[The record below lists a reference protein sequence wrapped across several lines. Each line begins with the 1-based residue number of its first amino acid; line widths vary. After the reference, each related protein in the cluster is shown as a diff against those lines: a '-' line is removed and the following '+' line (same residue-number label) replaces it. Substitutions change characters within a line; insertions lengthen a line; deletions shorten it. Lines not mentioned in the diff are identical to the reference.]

1 MDGNRTGAMAG
12 SRPRK
17 LRVSDALLWISPARW
32 PKYLLTAAGTVFTF
46 EATLILFLFAG
57 VYKADPRFA
66 WLPVDITA
74 LFFLASVLA
83 GAYIVWAKG
92 VRVRGPAAVMV
103 WLYAALLAYALL
115 SMLWSP
121 SVFYAH
127 SKTLYLATL
136 VFWPLAGG
144 ALIIAPDPVRYR
156 RFFLLLLLFSGWVAL
171 ESGLAFWLGTTSGAL
186 GAFVEA
192 LSGTYLSLGR
202 VIGPGFLV
210 LVAYTLFLARTAWL
224 RIALGLVSVLM
235 LGLLLVI
242 GGRMPLIAAG
252 LGCLVLLAAL
262 RPRLGRTPQRLLLQL
277 GIAAAIAAILLAGW
291 QFAPRSIREAPATIR
306 RIGLLFIEG
315 VEENR
320 RIEHYKQTLLYLDND
335 PFFGQ
340 GIGSW
345 PVVTGY
351 GDARAYPHNV
361 FLELLFE
368 LGLIGLGLFLAMVFT
383 GLLALPP
390 WRKLRQSPYA
400 LLALAMFLS
409 ALINA
414 SVSGDLNDNRLLFAT
429 LGLLLL
435 GRARQPQPEVNS
447 VERPGPVSGQT
458 QRSLTQMA
466 E

>member
-1 MDGNRTGAMAG
+1 MDSAPTGTVTNRNARFRLSAI
-12 SRPRK
+12 
-17 LRVSDALLWISPARW
+17 LFWLSPARW
-32 PKYLLTAAGTVFTF
+32 PHYLRTAAGTICTF
-46 EATLILFLFAG
+46 EAALILFLFAG

-74 LFFLASVLA
+74 FFFLVSVLA
-83 GAYIVWAKG
+83 GAYIVWS
-92 VRVRGPAAVMV
+92 RGIRIRGLAAVMV

-127 SKTLYLATL
+127 SKMLYLATL

-156 RFFLLLLLFSGWVAL
+156 RFFLLLLLFSGWVGL
-171 ESGLAFWLGTTSGAL
+171 ESAMAFWLGTTSGAL

-210 LVAYTLFLARTAWL
+210 LVAYTLYLARATWL
-224 RIALGLVSVLM
+224 RLALGLISLLM
-235 LGLLLVI
+235 LALLLVI
-242 GGRMPLIAAG
+242 GGRMPLIAAA
-252 LGCLVLLAAL
+252 LASLVLLAAVRL
-262 RPRLGRTPQRLLLQL
+262 RLGRTPRQLLLQL
-277 GIAAAIAAILLAGW
+277 GIVAAVAVILLAGW
-291 QFAPRSIREAPATIR
+291 QFAPRSIREMPATVR
-306 RIGLLFIEG
+306 RIGLLFLEG

-320 RIEHYKQTLLYLDND
+320 RIEHYQQTLLYLDND

-351 GDARAYPHNV
+351 GDNRAYPHNV

-368 LGLIGLGLFLAMVFT
+368 LGLIGLGLFLAMIFA

-390 WRKLRQSPYA
+390 WHKLRRSPYA
-400 LLALAMFLS
+400 LLALALFLN
-409 ALINA
+409 ALVNA

-435 GRARQPQPEVNS
+435 GQATQPRPVQPAADLALSSRQQAQLSP
-447 VERPGPVSGQT
+447 VET
-458 QRSLTQMA
+458 TD
-466 E
+466 